1 MTITQSSEE
10 LHVALARRAA
20 DQLLANGWRH
30 PDAALIGAL
39 ADPARWSSCR
49 ELLERLD
56 AEVAAKLDGLRSG
69 LPIPVEERTGDS
81 VALLTSLCAA
91 YVRLFG
97 HAVCSKCPP
106 YELEYGRTEI
116 IQQAAELADIAG
128 FYSAFG
134 LEMNEASFERV
145 DHVATECEFISV
157 LCAKEARAIATDD
170 GSLLESCF
178 DAERS
183 FLRDHLARWLPA
195 FTHRVRE
202 ADGDGFYAALAEFSA
217 HWIGHEC
224 RHFEI
229 GQGPQLMEL
238 TLADPGRD
246 AEISCESIGAGGEQL
261 VQIGF
266 DLPHETG

>member
-1 MTITQSSEE
+1 MTMTPASEE
-10 LHVALARRAA
+10 LDVALARSAA
-20 DQLLANGWRH
+20 YEVLANGWRR

-39 ADPARWSSCR
+39 ADPARWSPCR

-69 LPIPVEERTGDS
+69 LTIPVEGSIRDD

-97 HAVCSKCPP
+97 HAVRSKCPP
-106 YELEYGRTEI
+106 YELEYGRSEI

-128 FYSAFG
+128 FYAAFG

-145 DHVATECEFISV
+145 DHVAAECEFMSV

-170 GSLLESCF
+170 GSLLESCV
-178 DAERS
+178 DGERS
-183 FLRDHLARWLPA
+183 FLRDHLAQWLPA
-195 FTHRVRE
+195 FAHRVRE
-202 ADGDGFYAALAEFSA
+202 ADGDGFYAALAAFST
-217 HWIGHEC
+217 HWINHEC

-229 GQGPQLMEL
+229 AQGPQLMEL
-238 TLADPGRD
+238 TPADPERD
-246 AEISCESIGAGGEQL
+246 AEISCESIGSGGEQL

-266 DLPHETG
+266 DLPLETG